1 MAASSSE
8 HATESLLG
16 RWDVLLP
23 DDECTV
29 FSSFLYI
36 CGYNKAS
43 SSSCIRE
50 YPRSCGYTEKSD
62 CGDLGHLPTVC
73 LLQKSSK
80 IPGLGKNLFVLPMS
94 VGAGA
99 RVLAKESHLVIL
111 FFFNICLF
119 GCTESW
125 LLHTGPSVFIMECG
139 VCGRVGSFSLFSCD
153 MRSLRCCTC
162 SLAP

>member
-36 CGYNKAS
+36 CG
-43 SSSCIRE
+43 
-50 YPRSCGYTEKSD
+50 
-62 CGDLGHLPTVC
+62 DLGRLPTMC

-99 RVLAKESHLVIL
+99 RVPAKESHLVIL
-111 FFFNICLF
+111 FF
-119 GCTESW
+119 
-125 LLHTGPSVFIMECG
+125 
-139 VCGRVGSFSLFSCD
+139 
-153 MRSLRCCTC
+153 
-162 SLAP
+162 

>member
-23 DDECTV
+23 DDERTV

-111 FFFNICLF
+111 FFLIFVYLAAPSLGCCTRGLQSLSWNAGSVVGWGLF
-119 GCTESW
+119 
-125 LLHTGPSVFIMECG
+125 
-139 VCGRVGSFSLFSCD
+139 LFSVV
-153 MRSLRCCTC
+153 TC
-162 SLAP
+162 EASDAARAV

>member
-43 SSSCIRE
+43 SSSPHEAVNTRRRAI
-50 YPRSCGYTEKSD
+50 
-62 CGDLGHLPTVC
+62 
-73 LLQKSSK
+73 
-80 IPGLGKNLFVLPMS
+80 
-94 VGAGA
+94 VGISGA
-99 RVLAKESHLVIL
+99 SPPCASYKKVQ
-111 FFFNICLF
+111 
-119 GCTESW
+119 
-125 LLHTGPSVFIMECG
+125 
-139 VCGRVGSFSLFSCD
+139 
-153 MRSLRCCTC
+153 RSLV
-162 SLAP
+162 